1 MKSIGRDAALR
12 RPISGVD
19 RPLRRAMLI
28 NSRLRRHFVIERS
41 RNRGTRSTTS
51 DSSTSARDGT
61 VGCAQRRHM
70 QKGHDVE
77 QSLVVFDHHQT
88 LASDNDVLPAA
99 NKNSS
104 ATAQLDRERNKRRRA
119 DKLSQFLKHAE
130 LSLLE
135 PRRQPLMSNHWSS
148 RHPNRL
154 VQSRSVPRR
163 DS

>member
-1 MKSIGRDAALR
+1 
-12 RPISGVD
+12 
-19 RPLRRAMLI
+19 
-28 NSRLRRHFVIERS
+28 
-41 RNRGTRSTTS
+41 
-51 DSSTSARDGT
+51 
-61 VGCAQRRHM
+61 M

-88 LASDNDVLPAA
+88 LASHNDVLPAP

-104 ATAQLDRERNKRRRA
+104 AAAQLDRERHKWRRA